1 MNKFKNKTILIT
13 GGTGS
18 FGKNFALFI
27 SKNFLFKKIII
38 YSRDELKQFNFQ
50 QKIQTKDNNFRFLIG
65 DVRDKDRL
73 FFALRNVDYV
83 IHAAALKQI
92 PSTEYNPFECIK
104 TNILGAQ
111 NLIECSLKLNV
122 EKVIALSTDKAV
134 SPINLYG
141 ASKLCAD
148 KLFVAAN
155 NIIGN
160 KKMLF
165 SIVRYGN
172 VLGSRGSI
180 LPKFLEQNKT
190 NNFFTI
196 TDKNMTRFNITMK
209 EAIST
214 VMWSLERAIGGEIIV
229 PKLFSYK
236 IMDLAAAVNGKKK
249 IEFIGTRAGEKLHE
263 EMISLDDSL
272 HAINLKKYYLILP
285 FNKNKFK
292 NIYTNE
298 INLLKKRKPFS
309 YNSLENNYISIDQLK
324 KIINTEIHNKKIE
337 I

>member
-1 MNKFKNKTILIT
+1 
-13 GGTGS
+13 
-18 FGKNFALFI
+18 
-27 SKNFLFKKIII
+27 
-38 YSRDELKQFNFQ
+38 
-50 QKIQTKDNNFRFLIG
+50 
-65 DVRDKDRL
+65 
-73 FFALRNVDYV
+73 
-83 IHAAALKQI
+83 
-92 PSTEYNPFECIK
+92 
-104 TNILGAQ
+104 
-111 NLIECSLKLNV
+111 
-122 EKVIALSTDKAV
+122 
-134 SPINLYG
+134 
-141 ASKLCAD
+141 
-148 KLFVAAN
+148 
-155 NIIGN
+155 
-160 KKMLF
+160 
-165 SIVRYGN
+165 
-172 VLGSRGSI
+172 
-180 LPKFLEQNKT
+180 
-190 NNFFTI
+190 
-196 TDKNMTRFNITMK
+196 MTRFNITMK